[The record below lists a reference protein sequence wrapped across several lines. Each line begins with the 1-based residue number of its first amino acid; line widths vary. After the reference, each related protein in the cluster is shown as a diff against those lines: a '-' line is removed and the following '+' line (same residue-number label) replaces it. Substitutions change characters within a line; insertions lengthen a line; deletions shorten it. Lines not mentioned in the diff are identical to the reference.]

1 MAGFTNALE
10 ELVLDWAFTTDSPT
24 RPVAW
29 WVSLW
34 NTTPTADDGTGGTEN
49 SNTGYARQSIGS
61 MSRTAQT
68 MKPSA
73 TVTFGPAGEA
83 WAQVNGFA
91 YMSLIT
97 GGVMTAFDDLTTP
110 RTLGNGDS
118 AEFDPDDLTITLD

>member
-1 MAGFTNALE
+1 MAGFTDGLE
-10 ELVLDWAFTTDSPT
+10 ETVLDYAFTTDSPT
-24 RPVAW
+24 RPIAW

-34 NTTPTADDGTGGTEN
+34 NVTPTADAGTGGTEN

-61 MSRTAQT
+61 MTRTGQSMA
-68 MKPSA
+68 PSA

-83 WAQVNGFA
+83 WTEVVGFA

-97 GGVMTAFDDLTTP
+97 AGVMYAFDDLTTP

-118 AEFDPDDLTITLD
+118 AEFDPADLTITLD